1 MITCAIVIIEQVSTC
16 RRFFT
21 ASSLLYKKDKV
32 VASKPGAAVGGD
44 TLVPVRVLMS
54 VQYMI
59 ICAACPCVLPLG
71 GDSTDTSSCAF
82 LTIRAAL
89 SIAYEYNKCRYEE
102 LQER

>member
-1 MITCAIVIIEQVSTC
+1 MSTCAIVIIVQVSTC

-44 TLVPVRVLMS
+44 TLVPVRVMS

-59 ICAACPCVLPLG
+59 ICAGACPCVLPLG